1 MKKVLI
7 SKDLKNLYL
16 DENSF
21 LERTDLMVFTASTN
35 DEVLKIHKREKVT
48 LIIMQLDMPGM
59 KAKELFDTIR
69 QSERLRDVSVIIIC
83 KDTLAHRGECRHLGA
98 SAVFTLPIDT
108 TLLQIKAQQLLNI
121 APRKDYRASL
131 AVAIQDKFKTRPQP
145 FHTENISASGML
157 ITAQEP
163 LAKGDG
169 IFFSFFLPDGTHVS
183 GYGEIARVDQPSVA
197 PDMFHYGIKF
207 TDIEPSV
214 KLAIEAVVKE

>member
-7 SKDLKNLYL
+7 SKDLKTLYL

-21 LERTDLMVFTASTN
+21 LDRTDLIVFTASTN
-35 DEVLKIHKREKVT
+35 DEVLKIHKREKLT
-48 LIIMQLDMPGM
+48 LIILQLDMPGM
-59 KAKELFDTIR
+59 QTKELFDTIR
-69 QSERLRDVSVIIIC
+69 QNEHLCDVSIIVIC

-98 SAVFTLPIDT
+98 SAVFTLPLDT
-108 TLLQIKAQQLLNI
+108 TLLQIKAQQLLHI

-183 GYGEIARVDQPSVA
+183 GYGEIARVDQQTVT
-197 PDMFHYGIKF
+197 PDSFHYGIKF
-207 TDIEPSV
+207 TDIDPNV